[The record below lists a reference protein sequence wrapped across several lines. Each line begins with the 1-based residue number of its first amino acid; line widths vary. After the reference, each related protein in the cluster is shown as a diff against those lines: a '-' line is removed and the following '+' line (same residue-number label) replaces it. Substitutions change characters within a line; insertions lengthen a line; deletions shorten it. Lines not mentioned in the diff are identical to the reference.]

1 MQDEN
6 LERENPVSVEDLFL
20 ASQETYAQAQQRAQE
35 ENKAF
40 ARTEFFRMD
49 K

>member
-20 ASQETYAQAQQRAQE
+20 ASQETYAQAQ
-35 ENKAF
+35 
-40 ARTEFFRMD
+40 
-49 K
+49 